1 MAEPSHAE
9 IEDFIR
15 SNDVDD
21 RAAADLKGCPPEVQ
35 RKVLARGELSSAR
48 NPSAALL
55 ARIRDARVS
64 GSGSLAMTN
73 GMRGNSDVEDF
84 IRANDVDES
93 AADSLRSSSPTIQR
107 AVLSRGE
114 LKTAR
119 NPSSALLARI
129 RDAKLDIGS
138 DSGGGSGGRRMG
150 EGGSSIMPIA
160 PSMGFPAPPGPGPP
174 GAYGGPPDG
183 GCYAMQAAYGMP
195 PPGYGQM
202 YPGGPPGGPGPYG
215 YQYYPSAP
223 GGMYPGYPPGGYGP
237 GPGASGMS
245 QGAYGGGYGMNPYGG
260 GYGTHP
266 PNAPDH
272 GPSHSGRGST
282 QPMGGRRPRSNSRSR
297 SRSSSSSRSRSRRR
311 RGRRDRRR

>member
-1 MAEPSHAE
+1 MAEPSRDE

-21 RAAADLKGCPPEVQ
+21 RAALDLKGCPPEVQ

-64 GSGSLAMTN
+64 GSGSLGLGN
-73 GMRGNSDVEDF
+73 GMRSNSDVEDF

-129 RDAKLDIGS
+129 RDAKMDIGS
-138 DSGGGSGGRRMG
+138 DAGGSGGRG
-150 EGGSSIMPIA
+150 GGGSGSSIVPIA
-160 PSMGFPAPPGPGPP
+160 PSMGFPAPPGPGGPP
-174 GAYGGPPDG
+174 GPGYYGCPPD
-183 GCYAMQAAYGMP
+183 GCYAMQTAYGFP
-195 PPGYGQM
+195 PPGYGGPM

-215 YQYYPSAP
+215 YPGYYPGAP
-223 GGMYPGYPPGGYGP
+223 GMYPGYPPGAYGP
-237 GPGASGMS
+237 GP
-245 QGAYGGGYGMNPYGG
+245 GGYGMNPYGG
-260 GYGTHP
+260 GYGMP
-266 PNAPDH
+266 PSNAPEH
-272 GPSHSGRGST
+272 GPSHSSRGPP
-282 QPMGGRRPRSNSRSR
+282 QLMGARRPRSNSRSR
-297 SRSSSSSRSRSRRR
+297 SRTSSSSRSRSRRR

>member
-1 MAEPSHAE
+1 MAEPSRDE

-64 GSGSLAMTN
+64 GSGSLALSN
-73 GMRGNSDVEDF
+73 GMRGNSDLEDF

-129 RDAKLDIGS
+129 RDAKMDMGS
-138 DSGGGSGGRRMG
+138 DSGGGSGGR
-150 EGGSSIMPIA
+150 GGGGGCSSIVPIA
-160 PSMGFPAPPGPGPP
+160 PSMGFPAPPGLGQPGP
-174 GAYGGPPDG
+174 YGCPPDF
-183 GCYAMQAAYGMP
+183 GCHAMQTAYGMP
-195 PPGYGQM
+195 PPGYGPM
-202 YPGGPPGGPGPYG
+202 YPGHPGGPGPYG
-215 YQYYPSAP
+215 YHYYPSA
-223 GGMYPGYPPGGYGP
+223 GMYPGYPPGAYGS
-237 GPGASGMS
+237 GPGAPGMGP
-245 QGAYGGGYGMNPYGG
+245 GAYGGGYGMNPYGG
-260 GYGTHP
+260 GYGMP
-266 PNAPDH
+266 PSNAPDH
-272 GPSHSGRGST
+272 GPGHSGRG
-282 QPMGGRRPRSNSRSR
+282 PPLPIGARRPRSNSRSR
-297 SRSSSSSRSRSRRR
+297 SSSSSSRSRSRRR

>member
-1 MAEPSHAE
+1 MAEPSRSE

-64 GSGSLAMTN
+64 GSGSHALSN

-84 IRANDVDES
+84 IRGNDVDES

-138 DSGGGSGGRRMG
+138 DSGGGSGGRRGG
-150 EGGSSIMPIA
+150 EGCSSMVPIA
-160 PSMGFPAPPGPGPP
+160 PSMGFPAPPGPGMP
-174 GAYGGPPDG
+174 GPYGCPPDG
-183 GCYAMQAAYGMP
+183 GCYAMQAYGMP
-195 PPGYGQM
+195 PPGYGGPM

-215 YQYYPSAP
+215 YHYYPSAP
-223 GGMYPGYPPGGYGP
+223 GMYPGYPPGAYGP
-237 GPGASGMS
+237 GPGAPGMGP
-245 QGAYGGGYGMNPYGG
+245 GAYGGGYGMNPYGG
-260 GYGTHP
+260 GYGGYP
-266 PNAPDH
+266 SNAPDH
-272 GPSHSGRGST
+272 GPSHTGKGSH
-282 QPMGGRRPRSNSRSR
+282 GARRPRSNSRSR
-297 SRSSSSSRSRSRRR
+297 SRSSSSSSRSRSRRR